1 MVEVPVLHVY
11 DPSSNPQHLY
21 ECRVSILVHLQFQFS
36 ECEDRRYKGQR
47 ASLTRHIS
55 ELRAHL
61 EICCSLN
68 KVDITPEDY
77 RHQLLFL
84 CHHCEF
90 LYMQNKIINKNT
102 VGLEVY
108 M

>member
-1 MVEVPVLHVY
+1 MLGGHLGPLAIPVL
-11 DPSSNPQHLY
+11 
-21 ECRVSILVHLQFQFS
+21 RI
-36 ECEDRRYKGQR
+36 EDRRYNGQI
-47 ASLTRHIS
+47 ASLTRRIS

-61 EICCSLN
+61 GICCSLN
-68 KVDITPEDY
+68 KVDINPEDCRY
-77 RHQLLFL
+77 QLLFL
-84 CHHCEF
+84 CLHCEF